1 MNAELQKQIAW
12 AKAFAAIAEKEI
24 LYYSFDNDTAYNWPW
39 CAPWMSN
46 ANFDLD
52 KITPAAYFATVKDK
66 MKAAHI
72 ECDINLVRAQKSTR
86 RKINRVKAHDIFRIV
101 YKHAYA

>member
-1 MNAELQKQIAW
+1 MNEREKQVAW
-12 AKAFAAIAEKEI
+12 AESFAALAEKEI
-24 LYYSFDNDTAYNWPW
+24 MYYDRINDMMSSFPW

-86 RKINRVKAHDIFRIV
+86 RKINRVKAHDIFKIV
-101 YKHAYA
+101 YKHICA